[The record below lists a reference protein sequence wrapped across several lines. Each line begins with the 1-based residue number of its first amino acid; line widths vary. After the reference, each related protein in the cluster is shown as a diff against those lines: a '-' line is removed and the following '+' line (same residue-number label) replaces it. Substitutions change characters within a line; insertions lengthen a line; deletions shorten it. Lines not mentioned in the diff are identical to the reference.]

1 VGRLTDEQAIAA
13 NEHTDR
19 LDSAR
24 VSRAQR
30 LTFLAIAA
38 VIAVVAVLVL
48 AVAGGDDEQEATRA
62 QSTATATPGAAATET
77 PTPEPAPPL
86 VTPGKVTKLR
96 FEQGDTVRFRV
107 QADVADHVHVH
118 GYDLMK
124 DVEPGKTV
132 TFSFPADITGI
143 FEIELEDAGE
153 QIAQLRVDP
162 R

>member
-1 VGRLTDEQAIAA
+1 
-13 NEHTDR
+13 
-19 LDSAR
+19 

-107 QADVADHVHVH
+107 RADVADHVHVH

-124 DVEPGKTV
+124 DVEPGKTI

-143 FEIELEDAGE
+143 FEIELEDHGE
-153 QIAQLRVDP
+153 EIAQLRVDP
-162 R
+162 

>member
-1 VGRLTDEQAIAA
+1 
-13 NEHTDR
+13 
-19 LDSAR
+19 

-62 QSTATATPGAAATET
+62 QSRATATPGAAATET

-107 QADVADHVHVH
+107 RADVADHVHVH